1 MYYIEDGLSRAK
13 MKKRENNAA
22 RISSLA
28 IRRGIWYYVRGKI
41 VMIYVSVS
49 KQTDHNSSPEFCL
62 VVFMDEIS
70 ITLMLEQAESSVLY
84 VCSPM

>member
-22 RISSLA
+22 SLSSLA
-28 IRRGIWYYVRGKI
+28 IRRRIWYDDRGKI

-70 ITLMLEQAESSVLY
+70 ITLMLEQVESSVLY